1 MELVTIFSIYLA
13 IGFLSYKAYIDL
25 KTSKQVKAQAKIT
38 KPLYDYKGQLLRQY
52 FNQNIVQSI
61 KQYQDNNK

>member
-52 FNQNIVQSI
+52 FN
-61 KQYQDNNK
+61 

>member
-25 KTSKQVKAQAKIT
+25 KTSKQIKSQAKIT
-38 KPLYDYKGQLLRQY
+38 KPLYDFKGQLLRQY
-52 FNQNIVQSI
+52 FH
-61 KQYQDNNK
+61 

>member
-1 MELVTIFSIYLA
+1 MVESIIIFFIYLA

-25 KTSKQVKAQAKIT
+25 KTSKQIKSQAKIT

-52 FNQNIVQSI
+52 FN
-61 KQYQDNNK
+61 